1 MRQFEQTRSLLVLV
15 SKGILHQEQH
25 FALSLVCIL
34 TQGGILEYRN
44 LVMENLRFRISRFVT
59 LSLLV
64 LARFRCWML
73 TVLLDVREQ
82 HGINDCT
89 RNMVAPFVI

>member
-59 LSLLV
+59 
-64 LARFRCWML
+64 FGPFPM
-73 TVLLDVREQ
+73 LDV
-82 HGINDCT
+82 DSVT
-89 RNMVAPFVI
+89 RRQGATRHQ